1 MCAYSYIACVYICVH
16 ACGGQRLSL
25 CLFFNHTEPYFLR
38 QGLSLNQ
45 EFTGSAR
52 LAGQQAP
59 GVFSLSAVQLQEYH
73 HSAWFFT
80 QAVEIE
86 LSPCVCMAIL
96 Y

>member
-1 MCAYSYIACVYICVH
+1 M
-16 ACGGQRLSL
+16 SL

-52 LAGQQAP
+52 LAGQQAL

-73 HSAWFFT
+73 HSAWLFT